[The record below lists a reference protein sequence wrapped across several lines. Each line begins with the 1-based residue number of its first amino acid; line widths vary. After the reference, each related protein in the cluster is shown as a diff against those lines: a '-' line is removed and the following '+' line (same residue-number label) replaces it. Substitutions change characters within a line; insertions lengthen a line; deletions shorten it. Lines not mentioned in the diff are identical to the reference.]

1 MRTSEQRVSTDPQ
14 QAART
19 TDVFRLA
26 EANINPL
33 TGLASDYL
41 NHFHEAIMLLEMM
54 ADIPAS
60 RDDFLAWRPMTYP
73 EHFRLS
79 GLQHREV
86 AIAAYETAD
95 AGVRERL
102 ERLTDGMIAVLKA
115 TREAL
120 QSPLP
125 RDAQI
130 KLAERAAAWLKPLVA
145 QAGAVINGFDTAGTV
160 TIEPQLAVDA
170 LMRR

>member
-14 QAART
+14 QAARV

-26 EANINPL
+26 QANINPL

-41 NHFHEAIMLLEMM
+41 NRFHEAIMLLEMM
-54 ADIPAS
+54 ADIPAC
-60 RDDFLAWRPMTYP
+60 RDDFLAWQPMTYP
-73 EHFRLS
+73 EHFRVS
-79 GLQHREV
+79 SLQHRDV

-102 ERLTDGMIAVLKA
+102 ERLSDGMIAVLSA

-125 RDAQI
+125 KDAQI
-130 KLAERAAAWLKPLVA
+130 MLAERAAAWLKPLVA
-145 QAGAVINGFDTAGTV
+145 RAGAVINGFDTAGAAM
-160 TIEPQLAVDA
+160 IEPQRVVDA
-170 LMRR
+170 LMQR

>member
-1 MRTSEQRVSTDPQ
+1 MRTSEQHVPTDLLEG
-14 QAART
+14 AHV

-26 EANINPL
+26 QANINPL

-54 ADIPAS
+54 ADIPAC
-60 RDDFLAWRPMTYP
+60 RDDFLAWQPMSYP
-73 EHFRLS
+73 EHFRVS
-79 GLQHREV
+79 SLQHRDV

-95 AGVRERL
+95 AGVRDRL
-102 ERLTDGMIAVLKA
+102 DRLADGMIAVLTA
-115 TREAL
+115 TRETL

-145 QAGAVINGFDTAGTV
+145 QAGAVINGFDAAGTT
-160 TIEPQLAVDA
+160 TIEPQRAVDA